1 MRPLRLEENISL
13 IRSSVICLDVILY
26 LYLYLYPNRTNLSEN
41 IIEQIYLP
49 NLAAEWRSEQPSL
62 SMALILA
69 PLLSNHLNVF
79 RSPPKILCIFVSFY
93 DLSVLNFQEKSPF
106 SIDK

>member
-13 IRSSVICLDVILY
+13 IRSSVIFLDVYLDLY
-26 LYLYLYPNRTNLSEN
+26 LFPNRTNLSEN
-41 IIEQIYLP
+41 NIEQIYLP

-93 DLSVLNFQEKSPF
+93 VLSVLNFQEKSPF

>member
-26 LYLYLYPNRTNLSEN
+26 LFPNRTNLSAN
-41 IIEQIYLP
+41 NFEQIYLP
-49 NLAAEWRSEQPSL
+49 NRAAEWRREQPSL

-93 DLSVLNFQEKSPF
+93 VLNVLNFQENV
-106 SIDK
+106 